1 MSTTKKTKSRIPT
14 IMPDRDIILAV
25 LQSDIAV
32 AGLVLVFSGFLIT
45 KAETY
50 QTRYGDKFRWFA
62 VCGFIPVIAAGVAA
76 WICVSALQGSGGDAT
91 AVLVGLKIILALTG
105 IYAIIAAIAFFP

>member
-1 MSTTKKTKSRIPT
+1 MA
-14 IMPDRDIILAV
+14 DRDIILAV
-25 LQSDIAV
+25 LQSDIAL
-32 AGLVLVFSGFLIT
+32 AGLVLVFSGFLTT

-62 VCGFIPVIAAGVAA
+62 AGGIVPVLAALLAA
-76 WICVSALQGSGGDAT
+76 WLCIDAINGSQWASDHALS
-91 AVLVGLKIILALTG
+91 GLKIVLALSG